1 MRCFCLVICLCATAC
16 GEKSEETGAAA
27 DTSVEVVEEEA
38 AEEEPAE

>member
-1 MRCFCLVICLCATAC
+1 MRCFCLVICLCAAAC

-27 DTSVEVVEEEA
+27 DTGVEVVEEA